1 MRNLELKNIYKKY
14 KDKGLEIYQVALDQN
29 KSAWI
34 TTVQETKLP
43 WISVCD
49 FKGIYS
55 PAARLYNISKVP
67 ANYLINEKGEII
79 GKNMTTEE
87 LEKKFAS
94 IFN

>member
-1 MRNLELKNIYKKY
+1 
-14 KDKGLEIYQVALDQN
+14 
-29 KSAWI
+29 
-34 TTVQETKLP
+34 LP

-94 IFN
+94 IFK